1 MSEIWI
7 WFSHYTLAYF
17 LHFMMEM
24 WDMWEFSHN
33 WDQQSHNQAISSR
46 HGIDQITLHILSGVT
61 QRDVAWHPS
70 HSWHTR
76 HHLITPVQHCSH
88 LVLDTATLRH
98 FKSQNLVKT
107 TGKIWILSWDT
118 WQTLDRAWHLQQHR
132 HQVSQKT
139 PSYLIRKLSK
149 NKRVFLVGSKYRW
162 SPAVSV
168 ISTEISRPLLLSF
181 FNLHHTS
188 CVIVCFYLWV
198 DTFTP
203 EQG

>member
-118 WQTLDRAWHLQQHR
+118 WQTLDRAWHKSQQHL

-139 PSYLIRKLSK
+139 PSYLIC
-149 NKRVFLVGSKYRW
+149 
-162 SPAVSV
+162 
-168 ISTEISRPLLLSF
+168 T
-181 FNLHHTS
+181 
-188 CVIVCFYLWV
+188 
-198 DTFTP
+198 
-203 EQG
+203 